1 MEAVSIFVE
10 THNRVGAA
18 AARHPFGAGAGDART
33 AMARKPSKTLTEREL
48 EIMQVLWSLG
58 QARLGEVQEALN
70 QKSDEP
76 VAPST
81 VATQLNLL
89 IHKGYIR
96 QVGRPGRSLYVPI
109 CGREETTRDL
119 VGDFLS
125 RVGLG
130 RAPAFLIQLLKEERL
145 TAEDRAALQQIL
157 RESESPSSRRSRSR
171 PSTPPSAEETPS

>member
-1 MEAVSIFVE
+1 
-10 THNRVGAA
+10 
-18 AARHPFGAGAGDART
+18 
-33 AMARKPSKTLTEREL
+33 MARKPSKTLTEREL

-70 QKSDEP
+70 QQSGEP

-89 IHKGYIR
+89 IHKGYVK
-96 QVGRPGRSLYVPI
+96 QTGRHGRSLYVPA

-119 VGDFLS
+119 LGEFLS

-130 RAPAFLIQLLKEERL
+130 RVPAFLIQLLKDERL
-145 TAEDRAALQQIL
+145 TAEDRAALQEIL
-157 RESESPSSRRSRSR
+157 RESKPPTSRRSRPRSGKR
-171 PSTPPSAEETPS
+171 PSSEETSS